1 MTLGLAQQAIARWDI
16 APTGLELAA
25 ERENRVFRVTTNSG
39 VFALRQHRSGYR
51 TDAELQSE
59 LAWMAAVQS
68 AGLSVPKPISA
79 KDGAHLQRVE
89 DAQFDLLTWL
99 PGRQLGTFGT
109 PLDLADPEGS
119 FQTLGAAMAR
129 LHNVSDDWTPPAD
142 FTRPAWDEDGLLGET
157 PLWGR
162 FWENPTLAHGQKEL
176 FETFRA
182 KARAALGEG
191 DHDFGLIHADLLRE
205 NILIDGAD
213 LHLIDFDDGG
223 PGFRL
228 FELATTIFRI
238 RDEPNTAALQAAL
251 IDGYQSQRAINITHL
266 PLFIALRACTYVG
279 WIVTR
284 MEIPNAAS
292 RNTHHINN
300 ATQIVA
306 NWLES
311 EASHV

>member
-1 MTLGLAQQAIARWDI
+1 MTLDLAHQAIALWDI
-16 APTGLELAA
+16 APTALELAA
-25 ERENRVFRVTTNSG
+25 ERENRVFRVTTNNG
-39 VFALRQHRSGYR
+39 VFALRQHRGGYR
-51 TDAELQSE
+51 TDAELRSE

-68 AGLSVPKPISA
+68 AGLSVPNPITA
-79 KDGAHLQRVE
+79 KDGAHLQLVNG
-89 DAQFDLLTWL
+89 AQFDLLTWL
-99 PGRQLGTFGT
+99 PGRPLGQFGT
-109 PLDLADPEGS
+109 PLELADPES
-119 FQTLGAAMAR
+119 TFHKLGAAMAR
-129 LHNVSDDWTPPAD
+129 LHNISDDWTPPSD
-142 FTRPAWDEDGLLGET
+142 FTRPAWDADGLLGDT

-176 FETFRA
+176 FETFRT

-191 DHDFGLIHADLLRE
+191 AHDFGLIHADLLRE
-205 NILIDGAD
+205 NILINGTD

-238 RDEPNTAALQAAL
+238 QDEPNAAALQAAL
-251 IDGYQSQRAINITHL
+251 IDGYQSQRAVNITHL

-292 RNTHHINN
+292 RNIHHINN

-306 NWLES
+306 KWLES
-311 EASHV
+311 EDPHV

>member
-1 MTLGLAQQAIARWDI
+1 MTLDLAHQAIALWDI
-16 APTGLELAA
+16 APTALELAA

-39 VFALRQHRSGYR
+39 VFALRQHRGGYR
-51 TDAELQSE
+51 TDAELRSE

-68 AGLSVPKPISA
+68 AGLSVPNPITA
-79 KDGAHLQRVE
+79 KDGAHLQLVNG
-89 DAQFDLLTWL
+89 AQFDLLTWL
-99 PGRQLGTFGT
+99 PGRPLGQFGT
-109 PLDLADPEGS
+109 PLELADPEAT
-119 FQTLGAAMAR
+119 FHKLGTAMAR
-129 LHNVSDDWTPPAD
+129 LHNISDDWTLPSD
-142 FTRPAWDEDGLLGET
+142 FTRPAWDAEGLLGDT

-176 FETFRA
+176 FETFRT
-182 KARAALGEG
+182 KARAALDEG
-191 DHDFGLIHADLLRE
+191 AHDFGLIHADLLRE
-205 NILIDGAD
+205 NILINGTD

-238 RDEPNTAALQAAL
+238 QDEPNAAALQAAL
-251 IDGYQSQRAINITHL
+251 IDGYQSQRAVNITHL

-292 RNTHHINN
+292 RNIHHINN

-306 NWLES
+306 KWLES
-311 EASHV
+311 EDPHV